1 MSDERQGICDAIHTG
16 TKGIISLFPGTNPDK
31 LFFLMAIWL
40 KERGYH
46 SNENILLEKAKNVF
60 DWIIVTDNY
69 SKDRTARI
77 SKLLKAPF
85 ALQY

>member
-1 MSDERQGICDAIHTG
+1 
-16 TKGIISLFPGTNPDK
+16 
-31 LFFLMAIWL
+31 MAIWL